1 VVVGHGSKFGR
12 KKEEA
17 IAALLSQKN
26 IEDAARTATIGT
38 NTLLRRLQV
47 PEFQDAYRKARRE
60 AVQQAVARM
69 QQATGAA
76 AITILKL
83 MTDAGVRAA
92 VRLRAAECVFDQA
105 IKGVELEDVEARVS
119 ELERLTRE
127 SKSGTDEMMSSS
139 SQRRVVCRSKGI
151 SRSGS

>member
-1 VVVGHGSKFGR
+1 MVVGHGSKFGR

-26 IEDAARTATIGT
+26 IEDAARAANIGT
-38 NTLLRRLQV
+38 NTLLRWLQV
-47 PEFQDAYRKARRE
+47 PEFQAAYRRARRE

-76 AITILKL
+76 AITVLKL
-83 MTDAGVRAA
+83 MTDASAPPA

-105 IKGVELEDVEARVS
+105 IKGIELEDIEARVAA
-119 ELERLTRE
+119 LEQAAA
-127 SKSGTDEMMSSS
+127 SGKH
-139 SQRRVVCRSKGI
+139 QR
-151 SRSGS
+151 